1 MPKSFEVKALS
12 ERILT
17 WNLQRKSSRAEA
29 IVDAIRRHDPKIL
42 CLQEV
47 NGSLLRCLRDA
58 FAEFEF
64 VLENSSES
72 ELFSVVGVP
81 NDTLEL
87 HSHGGPLH
95 LSERLVLA
103 SSRGMFVCS
112 SHVPPATNGPEH
124 KTAHFERLRLI
135 MAEHQDH
142 PFLLAGDFNS
152 PQIDHPDLGRIVWG
166 ERLKKDLTKK
176 DVASR
181 KNKEDFGPGV
191 QSGVERA
198 FWDDCSTGNMRLLG
212 EQFDAYRYGFTHIS
226 NGIPRKYDHIIA
238 STSIEVLGYHHDL
251 SVLQKGISDH
261 AIVVAEISWPGLNHS

>member
-1 MPKSFEVKALS
+1 MS

-29 IVDAIRRHDPKIL
+29 IVDAIRRHDPNIL

-47 NGSLLRCLRDA
+47 TGSLVRHLRDA
-58 FAEFEF
+58 FVDLEF
-64 VLENSSES
+64 VLENPSGSD
-72 ELFSVVGVP
+72 LFSVVGVP
-81 NDTLEL
+81 HGTFEL
-87 HSHGGPLH
+87 QPHGGAFH

-103 SSRGMFVCS
+103 SFRGIFVCS

-124 KTAHFERLRLI
+124 KTAHFERLRQI
-135 MAEHQDH
+135 IADHQNH

-152 PQIDHPDLGRIVWG
+152 PQLDHPDLGRVVWG

-181 KNKEDFGPGV
+181 KNKEAFGPGV

-198 FWDDCSTGNMRLLG
+198 FWEDCSTGNMRVLG
-212 EQFDAYRYGFTHIS
+212 EQFEVYRYGFTHIS

-238 STSIEVLGYHHDL
+238 SRSVEVLGYHHDL
-251 SVLQKGISDH
+251 SVLQEGISDH
-261 AIVVAEISWPGLNHS
+261 AIVVAEISWPDPDGPDHS